1 MTIRKKTPSFEKLRG
16 SLECGQNT
24 SQQSLARKARD
35 NPTSSHRYMNAC
47 KGLFFLFVPFSGF
60 GKKSKSLWEEEGEVG
75 YCNQLPAYDP
85 PVSSIE
91 SQEGAMW
98 LQQHWLL
105 LVGCLIVP
113 TWTIDLDLVPEFACT
128 FPFSCPALSQ
138 VLGQKSS
145 HPFTSINSVS
155 NLIWVFF
162 FPNPATI
169 SDNL

>member
-1 MTIRKKTPSFEKLRG
+1 MQRS
-16 SLECGQNT
+16 
-24 SQQSLARKARD
+24 
-35 NPTSSHRYMNAC
+35 
-47 KGLFFLFVPFSGF
+47 FFLLVPFSGF

-113 TWTIDLDLVPEFACT
+113 TWIIDLDLVPEFACT

-138 VLGQKSS
+138 VLGQKYS
-145 HPFTSINSVS
+145 HPITSINSIS

-162 FPNPATI
+162 PPILQQFLTTCNVFEPWYLSWMSMLFHSIWFYIILKSACRT
-169 SDNL
+169 